1 MNPEPAALRQI
12 PRRGDIWWVDFPFL
26 ECVGS
31 EQRDKRPAVILS
43 VKPIH
48 IMVVSAD
55 QVNEALPRIVH
66 VVPLT
71 SQIDGKINGF
81 SRQFRFLIRESD
93 KIDEPGTRGCR
104 GDSIALTEQTR
115 CISTERFLDKR
126 RVARLKTEMIAEIES
141 GVRFVL
147 GIP

>member
-1 MNPEPAALRQI
+1 MNPPPTVLCQI
-12 PRRGDIWWVDFPFL
+12 PRRGDIWWVNFPLL

-31 EQRDKRPAVILS
+31 EQRNDRPVVILS
-43 VKPIH
+43 VKPIPA
-48 IMVVSAD
+48 MVVSAD

-71 SQIDGKINGF
+71 SPKDRKIDKF
-81 SRQFRFLIRESD
+81 TMQFRFLIRETD
-93 KIDEPGTRGCR
+93 KIHETGTNGFH

-115 CISTERFLDKR
+115 CISTERFLDKQ